1 MPTDKTRIA
10 PELTQACKQ
19 LKPSW
24 QSTTSFINEMIAKG
38 LLGLDG
44 HDTLKETAKQP
55 THTVKKDVS
64 LSNKELYIEDIKENK
79 EKKKKQFRFKKSLIP
94 FELEQHSDSIVE
106 FWGVKTGQKSEQAW
120 KQLVAGLLS
129 IQKKYKDQAVAEQ
142 LKAAIV
148 GGPKGP
154 WSNVTLSN
162 YERFGRKNP
171 FAPEEKMTN
180 HPAQRVFTASGGFLD
195 ETFNG

>member
-1 MPTDKTRIA
+1 MPTDKTRLA
-10 PELTQACKQ
+10 PELAQACQ
-19 LKPSW
+19 RLKPSW
-24 QSTTSFINEMIAKG
+24 QSTTSFINEMVAKG
-38 LLGLDG
+38 LVSLDG
-44 HDTLKETAKQP
+44 HDTLKETAEQP
-55 THTVKKDVS
+55 RHTNKKDVS

-94 FELEQHSDSIVE
+94 FELEQHSDLIAD

-120 KQLVAGLLS
+120 KQLVTGLLG
-129 IQKKYKDQAVAEQ
+129 IQKKYKDQAVTEQ

-162 YERFGRKNP
+162 YEKFGRNNS
-171 FAPEEKMTN
+171 FAPEEQLTK

-195 ETFNG
+195 DTFNG